1 MNVLKTKTFFDI
13 PTNILFRKYLIRLS
27 QHHQHLQ
34 TFTNKLHAYIFA
46 KPISAPT
53 AKNLKIK
60 KNYMFKNPL
69 KNRRQLI

>member
-1 MNVLKTKTFFDI
+1 MI
-13 PTNILFRKYLIRLS
+13 
-27 QHHQHLQ
+27 QHHQHLKNSTDQ
-34 TFTNKLHAYIFA
+34 LHVYIFT

-69 KNRRQLI
+69 KNKR